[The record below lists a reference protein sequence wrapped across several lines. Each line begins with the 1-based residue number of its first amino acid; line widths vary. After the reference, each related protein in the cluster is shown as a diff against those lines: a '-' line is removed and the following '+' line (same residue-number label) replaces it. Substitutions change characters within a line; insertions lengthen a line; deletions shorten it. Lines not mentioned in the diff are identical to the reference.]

1 MGFHISLDGKPP
13 IAMFALQSF
22 KEPEAWCLFREQ
34 PTSLRF
40 AINCRDDPKNICDL

>member
-22 KEPEAWCLFREQ
+22 KEPEAWSASFENNQ
-34 PTSLRF
+34 P
-40 AINCRDDPKNICDL
+40 P